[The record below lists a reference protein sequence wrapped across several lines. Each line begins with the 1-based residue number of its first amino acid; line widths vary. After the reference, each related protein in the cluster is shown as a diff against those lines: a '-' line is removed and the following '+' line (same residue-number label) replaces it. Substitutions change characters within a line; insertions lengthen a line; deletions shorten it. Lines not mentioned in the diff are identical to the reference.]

1 MKGNPDVL
9 DILNQVLQNH
19 HAAYMQFWKNS
30 IYLKERGY
38 DKLAEEQR
46 QDGKTERHSMADIA
60 YRIQFLEGDPTF
72 DQMGEV
78 YLTGEYRT
86 ILENNLKQH
95 MHSLETLRTA
105 VKTANDVQDYGSRD
119 LVNEILKAKE
129 ARVDAVEDE
138 IEKYDRLGEQ
148 VYLSTKV

>member
-1 MKGNPDVL
+1 MKGKPEVIKILDEVL
-9 DILNQVLQNH
+9 RNH

-30 IYLKERGY
+30 IFLKEQGFNA
-38 DKLAEEQR
+38 LAEEQMA
-46 QDGKTERHSMADIA
+46 DAKTERDNMGDVA

-78 YLTGEYRT
+78 FLAGEYRA

-95 MHSLETLRTA
+95 MHSLETLRDA

-119 LVNEILKAKE
+119 LVNEILKFKE
-129 ARVDAVEDE
+129 QRVDHIEDE
-138 IEKYDRLGEQ
+138 INKFETMGKQ
-148 VYLSTKV
+148 VYMSTKI

>member
-1 MKGNPDVL
+1 MGDV
-9 DILNQVLQNH
+9 
-19 HAAYMQFWKNS
+19 
-30 IYLKERGY
+30 
-38 DKLAEEQR
+38 
-46 QDGKTERHSMADIA
+46 A

-78 YLTGEYRT
+78 YLTGEYRA

-119 LVNEILKAKE
+119 LVNEILKFKE
-129 ARVDAVEDE
+129 QRVDHIEDE
-138 IEKYDRLGEQ
+138 IQKFETMGKQ
-148 VYLSTKV
+148 VYMSTKI

>member
-1 MKGNPDVL
+1 MQGKPEVIK
-9 DILNQVLQNH
+9 ILNEVLPNH

-30 IYLKERGY
+30 IFLKEQGFNA
-38 DKLAEEQR
+38 LAEEQMA
-46 QDGKTERHSMADIA
+46 DAKTERDNMGDIA

-78 YLTGEYRT
+78 YLTGEYRA

-119 LVNEILKAKE
+119 LVNEILKFKE
-129 ARVDAVEDE
+129 QRVDHIEDE
-138 IEKYDRLGEQ
+138 IQKFETMGKQ
-148 VYLSTKV
+148 VYMSTKI

>member
-1 MKGNPDVL
+1 MKGKPEVIKILDEVL
-9 DILNQVLQNH
+9 RNH

-30 IYLKERGY
+30 IYLNEKGF
-38 DKLAEEQR
+38 KALAEEQR
-46 QDGKTERHSMADIA
+46 QDAKTERHNMANVA

-78 YLTGEYRT
+78 YLTGEYRE

-119 LVNEILKAKE
+119 LVNEILKVKE
-129 ARVDAVEDE
+129 ARVDAIEDE
-138 IEKYDRLGEQ
+138 IEKFETMGKQLYM
-148 VYLSTKV
+148 STKV